1 MHAPSKFGVV
11 LAAVAVA
18 LVAGIGDA
26 DAKKKKRKPAPPRCV
41 ATLEGSATSTGILG
55 QGSAMARVAAKAD
68 WEAKASSIYGAKYG
82 NYSKARSVKWDCKKG
97 AILLAKCVVT
107 AKPCR

>member
-26 DAKKKKRKPAPPRCV
+26 DAKKKKKPAPPRCV
-41 ATLEGSATSTGILG
+41 ATLEGVATGTGILG
-55 QGSAMARVAAKAD
+55 LGTAMARDAAKAD
-68 WEAKASSIYGAKYG
+68 WEAKASSKYGAKYG
-82 NYSKARSVKWDCKKG
+82 SYSKARSVNWDCKKG